1 MPMSVLYRPTV
12 LSAAFVV
19 LASCVLLLGMVAD
32 PPQVDVSALHGL
44 DDGSVVTVRGVV
56 VDLRAFDTGSDMLVI
71 LDLSGAEIARIQVS
85 PGCRP
90 RPSAYTSIG
99 DLVAATGRVVL
110 EGQVPVVY
118 SSSDCIVLVAESP
131 VALSVC
137 MGCDNWQLFIYDE
150 FKIQGYVQNDGG
162 SGAFCLVDSL
172 GASGPRLRIQHTNA
186 LQFVEGKRVTVLG
199 KLTMDPNEMSLVL
212 TVRTI
217 SLAP

>member
-1 MPMSVLYRPTV
+1 MSVLYKPTV

-19 LASCVLLLGMVAD
+19 LASSVLLLGILAR

-56 VDLRAFDTGSDMLVI
+56 VDLRAFDTGADMLVI
-71 LDLSGAEIARIQVS
+71 LDLCGSDIARIQVS
-85 PGCRP
+85 PGSRP

-99 DLVAATGRVVL
+99 DLVAATGRLVS

-131 VALSVC
+131 VALSVYTV
-137 MGCDNWQLFIYDE
+137 CDNWHLFIYDE
-150 FKIQGYVQNDGG
+150 FKIQGYVQEDAG
-162 SGAFCLVDSL
+162 SGSLCLVDSL
-172 GASGPRLRIQHTNA
+172 GTSGPRLRVQYTNA
-186 LQFVEGKRVTVLG
+186 LQYLEGKRVTVLG
-199 KLTMDPNEMSLVL
+199 KLTMEPNEMSLVL